1 MSQRR
6 IPIALTIGSDSK
18 FPVYNAPKKETPLHL
33 KNTEIDFIPQTE
45 KINQITYISIAG
57 IEANV
62 LKSGLYNIEN
72 ETILGNLALNYNRS
86 ESDIS
91 TLTENEI
98 SEGFSLQGIEN
109 VKFTTI
115 DEGQSIARIE
125 LEKPKEYWRIF
136 VLLALLFVLTEMA
149 LIKFLKK

>member
-18 FPVYNAPKKETPLHL
+18 FPVYKAPQKETPLHL

-72 ETILGNLALNYNRS
+72 EITLGNLALNYNRS

-98 SEGFSLQGIEN
+98 SDGFALQGIDN

-115 DEGQSIARIE
+115 DEGQSIARID

-136 VLLALLFVLTEMA
+136 VLLALLFVLTEMT

>member
-1 MSQRR
+1 
-6 IPIALTIGSDSK
+6 
-18 FPVYNAPKKETPLHL
+18 
-33 KNTEIDFIPQTE
+33 
-45 KINQITYISIAG
+45 
-57 IEANV
+57 
-62 LKSGLYNIEN
+62 
-72 ETILGNLALNYNRS
+72 
-86 ESDIS
+86 
-91 TLTENEI
+91 LTENEI

>member
-1 MSQRR
+1 
-6 IPIALTIGSDSK
+6 
-18 FPVYNAPKKETPLHL
+18 
-33 KNTEIDFIPQTE
+33 
-45 KINQITYISIAG
+45 
-57 IEANV
+57 
-62 LKSGLYNIEN
+62 
-72 ETILGNLALNYNRS
+72 LALNYNRS

-98 SEGFSLQGIEN
+98 SEGFALQGIDN

-136 VLLALLFVLTEMA
+136 VLLALLCVLTEMA